1 MHPNFT
7 NRLRAELRRISC
19 ALAAE
24 RALARPDA
32 RRVRDLK
39 VRREWLTDALW
50 AAEMQSCCGQW
61 PAARPRTGADDDQGL
76 ER

>member
-1 MHPNFT
+1 VHPNFT
-7 NRLRAELRRISC
+7 NRLRAELRRLSC

-24 RALARPDA
+24 RAQERPDA
-32 RRVRDLK
+32 RRIRDLK

-50 AAEMQSCCGQW
+50 AAELQQTCASGAL
-61 PAARPRTGADDDQGL
+61 PRPGANDDREL